1 MLFNILGVRIPF
13 SVVRTNK
20 SVFMERKSRIKIE
33 RSQKDLDQRITD
45 FHAQNEEEREKAFIN
60 LIIEV
65 IVQATLK

>member
-1 MLFNILGVRIPF
+1 MCFDILGVRLPF

-45 FHAQNEEEREKAFIN
+45 FHAQNEEER
-60 LIIEV
+60 L
-65 IVQATLK
+65 L